1 MTLKKES
8 PSKFRTI
15 EATAPLKHKQEMKV
29 QQMQRQFAA
38 LDGCPAGSMASAGLL
53 GWLRPTDTVVELT
66 AVGCRAEGG
75 PQRMKCVPCVSG
87 AHGPAGQGCSL
98 RARLA
103 HLTLLSP
110 STRVEEAAE
119 EPPCIACTAELHALR
134 LWDIAASS
142 RGPRAAI
149 SNLSTRC
156 MCALRAVRETA
167 RRNKNVNP
175 VVC

>member
-1 MTLKKES
+1 MRRVN
-8 PSKFRTI
+8 PRAPVRDRQPRTSTRSGFGLPGLR
-15 EATAPLKHKQEMKV
+15 E
-29 QQMQRQFAA
+29 
-38 LDGCPAGSMASAGLL
+38 PA
-53 GWLRPTDTVVELT
+53 RPATDTVVELT

-75 PQRMKCVPCVSG
+75 PQRMKCVPCESG

-156 MCALRAVRETA
+156 MCDLRATPA
-167 RRNKNVNP
+167 TGCQSKNASP
-175 VVC
+175 VVDYPKYG